1 MTITTRKIKC
11 NGRVFKGTTYSV
23 EITDGINTASFSSDG
38 GNSITMKNFG
48 SATNEFNSKF
58 DAHGN
63 KPGTLRQL
71 MRFGKTAESKKQKEK
86 MMEFI
91 KECLKMPI
99 RFTDNEEGEYT
110 YTA

>member
-1 MTITTRKIKC
+1 
-11 NGRVFKGTTYSV
+11 
-23 EITDGINTASFSSDG
+23 
-38 GNSITMKNFG
+38 
-48 SATNEFNSKF
+48 
-58 DAHGN
+58 
-63 KPGTLRQL
+63 
-71 MRFGKTAESKKQKEK
+71 MRFGKTPESKQQKEK